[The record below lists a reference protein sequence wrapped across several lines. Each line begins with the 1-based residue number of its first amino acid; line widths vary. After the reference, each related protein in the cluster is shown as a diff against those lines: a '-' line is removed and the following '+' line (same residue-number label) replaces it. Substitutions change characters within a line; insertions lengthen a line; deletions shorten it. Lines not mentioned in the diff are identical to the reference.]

1 VLVELAEQLV
11 KMDNEDMRILKV
23 IAEVLLALVEIQ
35 GIDIITLVLIK

>member
-1 VLVELAEQLV
+1 VLVVLVEQLV

-35 GIDIITLVLIK
+35 GIDIRTLVLIK